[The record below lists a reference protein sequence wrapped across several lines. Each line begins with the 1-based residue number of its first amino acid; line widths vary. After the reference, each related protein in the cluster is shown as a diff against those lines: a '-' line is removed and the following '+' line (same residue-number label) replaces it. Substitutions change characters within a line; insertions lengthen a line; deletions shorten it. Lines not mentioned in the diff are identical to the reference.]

1 LPEAEDEK
9 GGDDARRSHTLALRT
24 EPAPSP
30 YPTRFFRNGRGWTDQ
45 QTAGCANLPAMTR
58 GALFDA
64 FACKLIAIRAKV
76 FVISRLAQLFWLFW
90 HRPIP

>member
-1 LPEAEDEK
+1 MR
-9 GGDDARRSHTLALRT
+9 DAATVLALRT

-30 YPTRFFRNGRGWTDQ
+30 DPVRVFRNGRGWTDQ

-64 FACKLIAIRAKV
+64 FACKLIAIRAKM
-76 FVISRLAQLFWLFW
+76 FVIARAWRSYSGCSGSAQFPDVFG
-90 HRPIP
+90 